1 MYEST
6 YGFRAKPFALQPD
19 PDFLY
24 LSANH
29 RTALSFLEYGIL
41 NQAGFSVIT
50 GEIGAGKTTLLRK
63 ILQEADQALTVG
75 FIAAPHQAFGHLMQW
90 VLMGFRLDSTAKDAF
105 GMFQEFTKFLLT
117 ESERGRRVI
126 LVVDE
131 AQNLDV
137 SMLEQLRLLSNI
149 NVGDRQVLQVVL
161 SGQPGLRDLLRR
173 EELVQFAQRVLVDH
187 HLGPMDER
195 DTRAYIEHR
204 LRTAGG
210 TSSLFT
216 EQACGLVFRATGG
229 IPRLVNQLCEM
240 ALVYG
245 FAERAD
251 RITSRIVADA
261 CKDKRAGG
269 LVPLL
274 QHEGEVVMLDDQR
287 AEEARSRKSVVPREP
302 TPSPRQ
308 SPPQPPDQL
317 PHQSPHQS
325 NDSHDETAQA
335 ASRSEAESRELSV
348 TTLQRAQALHAQGRH
363 DDAICLLKQA
373 TKDSACWLK
382 TFALIGACHRAAGRP
397 TVAVLALRRALAD
410 QSAPVQEIVAVRY
423 ELAGLLEMMGKKHE
437 AIECYLRI
445 YQLDP
450 NFQDAARQIERLSTA
465 HRSGKPWFAWARL
478 KRWRSDGYGRAS

>member
-24 LSANH
+24 LSTNH

-63 ILQEADQALTVG
+63 ILQEADRALTVG

-105 GMFQEFTKFLLT
+105 GMFQEFNTFLLT
-117 ESERGRRVI
+117 ENERGRRVI

-137 SMLEQLRLLSNI
+137 SMLEQLRLLSNV
-149 NVGDRQVLQVVL
+149 NVGERQVLQVVL
-161 SGQPGLRDLLRR
+161 SGQPGLRELLRR
-173 EELVQFAQRVLVDH
+173 AELVQFAQRILVDH

-195 DTRAYIEHR
+195 DTKAYIEHR
-204 LRTAGG
+204 LRVAGG
-210 TSSLFT
+210 APTLFT
-216 EQACGLVFRATGG
+216 DQACGLVYRATGG

-274 QHEGEVVMLDDQR
+274 QHAGDAAVIDDER
-287 AEEARSRKSVVPREP
+287 TEETRPRMSVVPREP
-302 TPSPRQ
+302 GPSPRQ
-308 SPPQPPDQL
+308 PAGGR
-317 PHQSPHQS
+317 
-325 NDSHDETAQA
+325 DEAAQA
-335 ASRSEAESRELSV
+335 APRMLGGDHDSTATPLERG
-348 TTLQRAQALHAQGRH
+348 QALHAQGRH
-363 DDAICLLKQA
+363 DDAIHLLEQTA
-373 TKDSACWLK
+373 RGSACWLK
-382 TFALIGACHRAAGRP
+382 TFALIGACHRAAGRK
-397 TVAVLALRRALAD
+397 TEAVLALRKALTD

-423 ELAGLLEMMGKKHE
+423 ELAGLLELMDKKYE

-450 NFQDAARQIERLSTA
+450 DLQDAAKQIERLTA
-465 HRSGKPWFAWARL
+465 ARRPRRPWFAWAR
-478 KRWRSDGYGRAS
+478 RRQG

>member
-6 YGFRAKPFALQPD
+6 YGFRTKPFALQPD
-19 PDFLY
+19 PEFLY

-63 ILQEADQALTVG
+63 ILQEADRALTVG

-90 VLMGFRLDSTAKDAF
+90 VLLGFRLDSTAKDAF
-105 GMFQEFTKFLLT
+105 GMFQEFTKFLLL

-173 EELVQFAQRVLVDH
+173 SELVQFAQRILVDH

-204 LRTAGG
+204 LRVAGG
-210 TSSLFT
+210 STSLFT
-216 EQACGLVFRATGG
+216 DQACGMIYRATGG

-251 RITSRIVADA
+251 RITSRIVVDA

-269 LVPLL
+269 LVPLI
-274 QHEGEVVMLDDQR
+274 QPDSEAAVHDEERD
-287 AEEARSRKSVVPREP
+287 EEARPRMSVIHREP
-302 TPSPRQ
+302 AFAPRQ
-308 SPPQPPDQL
+308 PDGA
-317 PHQSPHQS
+317 H
-325 NDSHDETAQA
+325 EAAQVA
-335 ASRSEAESRELSV
+335 PRLNGEVHELS
-348 TTLQRAQALHAQGRH
+348 TTPLQQAQILHAQGRH
-363 DDAICLLKQA
+363 DDAIQLLEQTA
-373 TKDSACWLK
+373 GDSDCWLK
-382 TFALIGACHRAAGRP
+382 SFTLIGACHRAASRP
-397 TVAVLALRRALAD
+397 AEAVLALRRALAD
-410 QSAPVQEIVAVRY
+410 QSAPVQEIVAVRI
-423 ELAGLLEMMGKKHE
+423 ELAGLLEQLGKKYE
-437 AIECYLRI
+437 AIECYMRI

-450 NFQDAARQIERLSTA
+450 NFQDAAKQIERLSA
-465 HRSGKPWFAWARL
+465 ARQSRRPWFAWARRRASGAG
-478 KRWRSDGYGRAS
+478 KPGRAS

>member
-6 YGFRAKPFALQPD
+6 YGFRTKPFALQPD
-19 PDFLY
+19 PEFLY

-63 ILQEADQALTVG
+63 ILQEADRAHTVG

-105 GMFQEFTKFLLT
+105 GMFQEFTRFLLT

-149 NVGDRQVLQVVL
+149 NAGDRQVFQVVL
-161 SGQPGLRDLLRR
+161 SGQPGLRELLRR
-173 EELVQFAQRVLVDH
+173 SELVQFAQRILVDH

-195 DTRAYIEHR
+195 DTRAYIVHR
-204 LRTAGG
+204 LRLAGG
-210 TSSLFT
+210 APSLFT
-216 EQACGLVFRATGG
+216 DQACGMVYRATGG

-251 RITSRIVADA
+251 CITSRIVADA
-261 CKDKRAGG
+261 CRDKRAGG
-269 LVPLL
+269 LVPLR
-274 QHEGEVVMLDDQR
+274 HHAGDDLVTDDER
-287 AEEARSRKSVVPREP
+287 AEESRPRMSVVPPAPASRQLGETDESEP
-302 TPSPRQ
+302 VSPRV
-308 SPPQPPDQL
+308 
-317 PHQSPHQS
+317 
-325 NDSHDETAQA
+325 NGVIHDVSATPLQQAQ
-335 ASRSEAESRELSV
+335 
-348 TTLQRAQALHAQGRH
+348 TLHAQGRH
-363 DDAICLLKQA
+363 DDAIQLLRQTA
-373 TKDSACWLK
+373 GNSAHWLK
-382 TFALIGACHRAAGRP
+382 TFALIGACHREAGR
-397 TVAVLALRRALAD
+397 TAEAVQAFRRALAD

-423 ELAGLLEMMGKKHE
+423 DLAGLLEKMGSKYE
-437 AIECYLRI
+437 AIECYRRI

-450 NFQDAARQIERLSTA
+450 NLQDAAKQIERLSA
-465 HRSGKPWFAWARL
+465 VRRSRRSWFAWGRRRAGRED
-478 KRWRSDGYGRAS
+478 RSDRVF

>member
-1 MYEST
+1 MYESN
-6 YGFRAKPFALQPD
+6 YGFRVKPFALQPD
-19 PDFLY
+19 PNFLY

-63 ILQEADQALTVG
+63 ILQEADRALTVG

-90 VLMGFRLDSTAKDAF
+90 VLMGFRLDSTAKDPF
-105 GMFQEFTKFLLT
+105 GMFQEFTTFLLT

-137 SMLEQLRLLSNI
+137 SMLEQLRLLSNV

-161 SGQPGLRDLLRR
+161 SGQPGLRELLRR
-173 EELVQFAQRVLVDH
+173 SELVQFAQRILVDH

-204 LRTAGG
+204 LRLAGG
-210 TSSLFT
+210 APSLFT
-216 EQACGLVFRATGG
+216 DQACGLIYRATGG

-261 CKDKRAGG
+261 CNDKRAGG

-274 QHEGEVVMLDDQR
+274 QPDGADAQVDDEQVEEGRPRM
-287 AEEARSRKSVVPREP
+287 SVVPREP
-302 TPSPRQ
+302 T
-308 SPPQPPDQL
+308 SPP
-317 PHQSPHQS
+317 PHPVNGQHESQ
-325 NDSHDETAQA
+325 
-335 ASRSEAESRELSV
+335 EAPAMDRGEIDTS
-348 TTLQRAQALHAQGRH
+348 TTPLQRAQVLHAQGRH
-363 DDAICLLKQA
+363 DDAIHLLEQTA
-373 TKDSACWLK
+373 GDSTRWLK
-382 TFALIGACHRAAGRP
+382 TFALIGACHGAAGR
-397 TVAVLALRRALAD
+397 TAEAVQALRRALAD
-410 QSAPVQEIVAVRY
+410 QSAPVQEIVSVRF
-423 ELAGLLEMMGKKHE
+423 ELAGLLEKLGKKYE
-437 AIECYLRI
+437 AIECYMRI

-450 NFQDAARQIERLSTA
+450 NLQDAARQIERLSA
-465 HRSGKPWFAWARL
+465 ARQSRRPWFAWARREGREE
-478 KRWRSDGYGRAS
+478 KFGRSS